1 MVVRVLMLLL
11 ALILFVNLCI
21 ITACT
26 LTGENLYKKYWKQML
41 YVFGGFVFAVAA
53 VYLAVA
59 LIGLK

>member
-21 ITACT
+21 ITACAI
-26 LTGENLYKKYWKQML
+26 TGENLYNKYWKQIL
-41 YVFGGFVFAVAA
+41 YVFYAFVFTVAA
-53 VYLAVA
+53 IYLAVA